1 MLHVGVFGGCG
12 LPIQPTRDD
21 DVLGATYHGQV
32 DGEDVGGSSD
42 EMLEPTGQ
50 PTAPVNDVEAV
61 MCTAPA
67 YCR

>member
-1 MLHVGVFGGCG
+1 M
-12 LPIQPTRDD
+12 
-21 DVLGATYHGQV
+21 LGATYHGQV